1 MTRPR
6 SRHALRETE
15 GPWLLPEEGPWAGPV
30 PFPPTR
36 WGPHPIRTVREVHVA
51 DRRIIVRALGE
62 TAPMWRALGC
72 HQIEPAPYAE
82 IDVVDLR
89 IGIVLA
95 LVPMMSPDDVAHWGL
110 ERHSPHRPT
119 PGPAPVV
126 FRIPK
131 RIRGLGPWTFSQPIK
146 AGYGA
151 VTPIG
156 ARDALKA
163 CGWRWHAE
171 SQIWTAST
179 LQSVAGFAA
188 YAEAPITERFTREG
202 LPIAVQHELRIGP
215 ALIPWKRN
223 RWVLLCNRSEHSG
236 FTRPRTGQW
245 RGVISVGWET
255 RDPESAHTVRRFA
268 PRCLADLLVKSART
282 HALRHIHPT
291 HVQILAPEGIQHT
304 GPKGK
309 AATRRKPTLVW
320 CEACEEPVSLVPI
333 PGGQHLLLFP
343 ALSRGI
349 APRFDRIS
357 PPTDFLG

>member
-82 IDVVDLR
+82 IDVVDPR

-110 ERHSPHRPT
+110 ERHRPHRPT

-163 CGWRWHAE
+163 CGALARREPDLDRIHA
-171 SQIWTAST
+171 SKRRRVRRLRRSPDHRT
-179 LQSVAGFAA
+179 LHPRRTPDRRPARAA
-188 YAEAPITERFTREG
+188 HRPCAHPLETQPLGT
-202 LPIAVQHELRIGP
+202 AVQPIRTLGLHPPPHRSMARRHLGRMGNP
-215 ALIPWKRN
+215 RSGKRPHRPTLCAALPR
-223 RWVLLCNRSEHSG
+223 RSAREE
-236 FTRPRTGQW
+236 RPHPCAAPHPSHPRADPRPG
-245 RGVISVGWET
+245 
-255 RDPESAHTVRRFA
+255 RDPAHRPQGQGRHPAQTHPRMVRSLRGAGQPRAHPGRATPAVVSRFISWD
-268 PRCLADLLVKSART
+268 R
-282 HALRHIHPT
+282 
-291 HVQILAPEGIQHT
+291 
-304 GPKGK
+304 
-309 AATRRKPTLVW
+309 
-320 CEACEEPVSLVPI
+320 
-333 PGGQHLLLFP
+333 P
-343 ALSRGI
+343 AI
-349 APRFDRIS
+349 
-357 PPTDFLG
+357 